1 MNKFKRKEI
10 AKQIAKLEKIAIN
23 SPEASSKVE
32 KEISQIIV
40 ENNLNLFDM
49 MAIDIMIQDMLEQ

>member
-1 MNKFKRKEI
+1 MNNFKRKEI
-10 AKQIAKLEKIAIN
+10 AKEIAKLEKIAIN
-23 SPEASSKVE
+23 NPEVSSKVE
-32 KEISQIIV
+32 NKISQIIA